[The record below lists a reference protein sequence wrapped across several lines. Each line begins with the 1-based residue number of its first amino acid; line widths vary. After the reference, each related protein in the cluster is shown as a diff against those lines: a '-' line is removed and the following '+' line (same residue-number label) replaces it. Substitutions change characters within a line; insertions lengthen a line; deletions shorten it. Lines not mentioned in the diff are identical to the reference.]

1 MQNVLRTYK
10 TNVDEKKNVSAA
22 PEEGEGGTD
31 PFPCKFT
38 SSIGLYR
45 NMQFFLSFGLGPPPA
60 KPDENSW
67 IRACIYVIVVVE
79 KRYHCVLLSSQSK
92 ARISL
97 GCEQFAT
104 ISRLI

>member
-22 PEEGEGGTD
+22 PEEGAGGTD

-45 NMQFFLSFGLGPPPA
+45 NMQIFLSFGLGPPSRQTRR
-60 KPDENSW
+60 KFLDSRMY
-67 IRACIYVIVVVE
+67 IRYRCGRE
-79 KRYHCVLLSSQSK
+79 T
-92 ARISL
+92 ISL
-97 GCEQFAT
+97 RVVIFAV
-104 ISRLI
+104 